1 MSILSGRG
9 GIPHVRHIQ
18 FDTTGRK
25 HFLKGVTKWVRIRV
39 ATFPARVYFTEADFT
54 ADENYISI
62 PVAAAAT
69 PYGEWSGPIEIDS
82 IWIKGVGG
90 STDVELVAVKRLN

>member
-1 MSILSGRG
+1 MSIGEGRG
-9 GIPHVRHIQ
+9 GIPHVRNIT
-18 FDTTGRK
+18 FDATGRE
-25 HFLKGVTKWVRIRV
+25 HSFNGVSKWIRLRV
-39 ATFPARVYFTEADFT
+39 STFPCKVYFTLADFT

-69 PYGEWSGPIEIDS
+69 PYGEWWGPVEASS

-90 STDVELVAVKRLN
+90 SSVVELVVVKRRN